1 MKSLNVIH
9 FSEQRDFFHAV
20 LPQQTEYILLHFDQT
35 SISNLNNKNKCRCL
49 DAQLSVFSNT
59 KLAKVPKILSRSLL

>member
-1 MKSLNVIH
+1 MLCKQVPAFKSVDKSPIIH
-9 FSEQRDFFHAV
+9 FSEQLDFFDAV

-49 DAQLSVFSNT
+49 DAQLSVLSNT
-59 KLAKVPKILSRSLL
+59 K

>member
-9 FSEQRDFFHAV
+9 FSEQRDFFIAV
-20 LPQQTEYILLHFDQT
+20 LPQTEYILLQFDQT

-49 DAQLSVFSNT
+49 DAQLSLFSNT

>member
-9 FSEQRDFFHAV
+9 FSEQRDFFDAI
-20 LPQQTEYILLHFDQT
+20 LPQQTDCILLHFDQT
-35 SISNLNNKNKCRCL
+35 SISNLNNKNKCLCL
-49 DAQLSVFSNT
+49 DAQLPVFSNT

>member
-9 FSEQRDFFHAV
+9 FSEQRDFFIAV
-20 LPQQTEYILLHFDQT
+20 LPQTEYILLQFDQT

-49 DAQLSVFSNT
+49 DAQLSVLSNT
-59 KLAKVPKILSRSLL
+59 K